1 MLLSLTRN
9 PPGDSFLL
17 GLILLS
23 PGFHSLHPAPIT
35 ANLTYHHALLLS
47 TCRKS
52 IQKTYE
58 PEQKEFYFFVSPLPA
73 FFDTTRAIV
82 GHAFVAA
89 KLRLLY
95 LDLVL
100 CLSLS
105 LSRFLALNVC
115 QVLDT
120 HRSQVLVFCLLGLLG
135 LERITEPQESETTKL
150 FPFLTPFFA
159 AFLIRCLSANTAF
172 HSSFFVVGGFDL
184 SLETKTESF

>member
-105 LSRFLALNVC
+105 FSLSLSCIKRLSSSRYPSV
-115 QVLDT
+115 
-120 HRSQVLVFCLLGLLG
+120 SGSGLLSPRSFG
-135 LERITEPQESETTKL
+135 IGEDHRTT
-150 FPFLTPFFA
+150 
-159 AFLIRCLSANTAF
+159 II
-172 HSSFFVVGGFDL
+172 
-184 SLETKTESF
+184 